1 MPIPF
6 ILGALAVAAGVG
18 GVGAGIKGA
27 IDMADANDTLSKA
40 KKRDEENQQRHK
52 NIDEQTCKS
61 MDMLGGLEMNI
72 LASFKNFAYLI
83 EKIKK
88 RPTFADIKIGNV
100 TIPKYDQKE
109 LEQASVGAAVLVGGL
124 GGAALGAAGGYAAA
138 GATTAAVMALGT
150 ASTGTAI
157 ASLSGAAATNATLA
171 ALGGGSLAAG
181 GGGMALGSAVL
192 GGATL
197 GVGLLVGGI
206 IFRITGSK
214 LSDKADEAYKQM
226 LENEKVIN
234 KICIYLESLNTTA
247 KGYYSDL
254 SNANSLYLEHMK
266 KVQYIVDVAKGSD
279 GKVDWMTL
287 RPTEKTTISN
297 LVMLV
302 GLLYHMCKVK
312 LVNQSTSKDEVNTIN
327 TTEIN
332 KARKTCKETLK
343 AVDPAFTPNNTKSQS
358 YTPYE
363 IESKVKSVIAK
374 ACNRSSVN
382 VLSGQVISCIG
393 GHVGSICAQLENA
406 FGIRIDADEVRE
418 IQTVGDA
425 IKIVSRHF

>member
-138 GATTAAVMALGT
+138 GATTAAVLALGT

-157 ASLSGAAATNATLA
+157 A
-171 ALGGGSLAAG
+171 
-181 GGGMALGSAVL
+181 
-192 GGATL
+192 
-197 GVGLLVGGI
+197 
-206 IFRITGSK
+206 
-214 LSDKADEAYKQM
+214 
-226 LENEKVIN
+226 
-234 KICIYLESLNTTA
+234 
-247 KGYYSDL
+247 
-254 SNANSLYLEHMK
+254 
-266 KVQYIVDVAKGSD
+266 
-279 GKVDWMTL
+279 
-287 RPTEKTTISN
+287 
-297 LVMLV
+297 
-302 GLLYHMCKVK
+302 
-312 LVNQSTSKDEVNTIN
+312 
-327 TTEIN
+327 
-332 KARKTCKETLK
+332 
-343 AVDPAFTPNNTKSQS
+343 
-358 YTPYE
+358 
-363 IESKVKSVIAK
+363 
-374 ACNRSSVN
+374 
-382 VLSGQVISCIG
+382 
-393 GHVGSICAQLENA
+393 
-406 FGIRIDADEVRE
+406 
-418 IQTVGDA
+418 
-425 IKIVSRHF
+425 